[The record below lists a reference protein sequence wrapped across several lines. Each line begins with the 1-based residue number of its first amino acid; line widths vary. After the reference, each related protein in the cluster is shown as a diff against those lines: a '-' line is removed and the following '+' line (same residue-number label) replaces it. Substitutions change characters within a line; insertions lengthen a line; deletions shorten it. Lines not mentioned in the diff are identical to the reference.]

1 MPLGNTGRFHT
12 TCMALVMALAIT
24 PNAATAQQ
32 SAQTS
37 AQTLALHARTQ
48 ELRRDMVRVSDRV
61 YTAVGYSPANISMIV
76 GDSGVIFIDTGM
88 APPHAAQALADFRQ
102 ITDLPVVAI
111 IYTHGHGDHTGGAG
125 VLAQGAT
132 PQVWAREGFGSE
144 GDAFASAGLTIQ
156 NVRGDRQGGFR
167 LPPEQRINNGIAL
180 AFAPPRAPA
189 GGSVFSGNQSLAPTH
204 SFSGERQTL
213 EIAGVTLEMVAAP
226 GETEDQLYVWLP
238 EGRVLF
244 SGDNFYGSWPNA
256 YAIRGTPYRD
266 VRAWA
271 NANDTMLR
279 EGAVAMVPGH
289 TRPILGEAEVAQ
301 ALTDYRDAINF
312 VVDKTIEGMNLGLT
326 PDELVGYVRL
336 PENLASKPYLGEYY
350 GNVEWAVRAI
360 FQGYLGWFDGNPTNL
375 FSLPPQE
382 QARRMAAL
390 AGGQE
395 ELMLQ
400 ARTAL
405 AQGDAVWAAQL
416 ADHLIALDPQGRD
429 QKIIKADALTIM
441 ADNLLTATGRNY
453 LLTIA
458 QELRAP
464 AGAP

>member
-1 MPLGNTGRFHT
+1 MSHAKAGHFQTACL
-12 TCMALVMALAIT
+12 ALFLALAVT
-24 PNAATAQQ
+24 PLAASAQQTAATQ
-32 SAQTS
+32 
-37 AQTLALHARTQ
+37 ALHVRTQ
-48 ELRRDMVRVSDRV
+48 ELRRDMVRVSGRV

-102 ITDLPVVAI
+102 ITQLPVVAI

-125 VLAQGAT
+125 VLAQGST
-132 PQVWAREGFGSE
+132 PQVWARDGFGSE

-204 SFSGERQTL
+204 TFAGDRQTL
-213 EIAGVTLEMVAAP
+213 EIAGVTLELAAAP
-226 GETEDQLYVWLP
+226 GETEDQFYVWLP
-238 EGRVLF
+238 EERVLF

-266 VRAWA
+266 VRSWA
-271 NANDTMLR
+271 NANDAMLR
-279 EGAVAMVPGH
+279 EGAVALVPGH

-301 ALTDYRDAINF
+301 ALSDYRDAINF
-312 VVDKTIEGMNLGLT
+312 VFDKTIEGMNLGLT
-326 PDELVGYVRL
+326 PDELVDYVRL
-336 PENLASKPYLGEYY
+336 PEHLASKPYLGEYY

-375 FSLPPQE
+375 FSLPPQD

-390 AGGQE
+390 AGGPDA
-395 ELMLQ
+395 LMQQ
-400 ARTAL
+400 ARAAL
-405 AQGDAVWAAQL
+405 SQGDAVWAAQL
-416 ADHLIALDPQGRD
+416 ADHLIALDPQGQE
-429 QKIIKADALTIM
+429 QKLIKADALTFM

-453 LLTIA
+453 LLTVA

-464 AGAP
+464 AGSP